1 MNFEDTDGIIVCPN
15 WLDLVVAG
23 RQSIL
28 FSNCDCSLAHAA
40 WNLFSSSVNFHK
52 EHQTTWKG
60 TFNWQNVD
68 HNQRQVSK

>member
-52 EHQTTWKG
+52 EHQTT
-60 TFNWQNVD
+60 
-68 HNQRQVSK
+68 